1 MSIKDRIIEFIFGVE
16 LIDVYKVQEIIASM
30 DKDENGRISVRELIQ
45 AIKQE

>member
-45 AIKQE
+45 AIKQG

>member
-1 MSIKDRIIEFIFGVE
+1 MSIKDRMIEFIFGVE

-45 AIKQE
+45 AIKQG